1 MKCDLLMIG
10 LSRRVVGWLYSR
22 VGKQG
27 TVSDSAVDSDF
38 FVYGIEDQVL
48 DLVQFVVPPG
58 IQLLIEQLSGSTDL
72 RAGDV

>member
-1 MKCDLLMIG
+1 MIG
-10 LSRRVVGWLYSR
+10 LSRRVVGWSYSR
-22 VGKQG
+22 VGKKG

-48 DLVQFVVPPG
+48 DLVQFAVPPG

-72 RAGDV
+72 RAGNV